1 MPTLEAIDLERISR
15 SARVFVVVAAGN
27 FDIVAERDEFVVI
40 LNKYNDRILKHYKRE
55 EHVEL
60 VGAEFKKLTCDA
72 QKNETIRAMLQQ
84 NVDNDRGFIESWESI
99 AATYPALTAFC
110 AGVSFTGLSKA
121 DLCAL
126 DIDRSRYALDL
137 IKVTPELHH
146 KTRAQS
152 VAETWGQR
160 CDKLMFFSNTTDTIV
175 VAAGTDREQRYEVI
189 KMDVIADHNHLWQKH
204 KATLRYVHEHF
215 RHDYDWFYK
224 ADDDAYVIMEN
235 LRQYLRRPEIMQT
248 YKRERMQMGHRFN
261 LTQDLVSYYI
271 VDDSLESI
279 WRSRW
284 ERWVFN
290 SGGPG
295 YVMNRLYM
303 DKIVSILPDWTCLSD
318 RHSEM
323 LPDDASISFCMM
335 WHDVFPWDTRD
346 HQGRERWHA
355 DKPKGVFF
363 TNPNRVN
370 YWYVQYHQ
378 HIGGVRWKEEGA
390 APDSVAFHYISPALM
405 YHLERTLYLCR
416 EGDAVPDV
424 AAFNDKYGLAI
435 GDDVMV
441 YQDVPQKKPANGP
454 IVTESPGQTK
464 GAGNAEIAS

>member
-1 MPTLEAIDLERISR
+1 MTPPFVRHRAAQPPTLHPHLLHHLVLLLQFLLLSSLIASTSASSDLLPPPPP
-15 SARVFVVVAAGN
+15 V
-27 FDIVAERDEFVVI
+27 
-40 LNKYNDRILKHYKRE
+40 
-55 EHVEL
+55 
-60 VGAEFKKLTCDA
+60 
-72 QKNETIRAMLQQ
+72 
-84 NVDNDRGFIESWESI
+84 
-99 AATYPALTAFC
+99 
-110 AGVSFTGLSKA
+110 TGLSKA

-137 IKVTPELHH
+137 IKVTPERPPAQKSHENSVYPKIFCFVNTISVHH